1 MSNDYQFISMVDDL
15 SVSRV
20 VDLAG
25 AAPRTLQVT
34 GRGGFLSA
42 QRVFVNDY
50 GIDDFTVI
58 SDLELLVRLTS
69 LFSSTP
75 SSQMTVSVAAGEL
88 TNTNKVR
95 LLFGSTRKTRKVSG
109 LQKLVQQIV
118 KMLLSAAGSNRF
130 DPGEGGAVM
139 AALGGSLETGA
150 GPRLSA
156 DISRALAN
164 IEEQLISSQ
173 AAQQNLPSVER
184 LLSLRLSGLT
194 FNTEAQSV
202 TAAIRLATFAGN
214 SIVVPLIL

>member
-1 MSNDYQFISMVDDL
+1 MSYDYQFVSMVDDL
-15 SVSRV
+15 AVDDV

-25 AAPRTLQVT
+25 ADPRTLRVA

-50 GIDDFTVI
+50 GIDDFTVV
-58 SDLELLVRLTS
+58 SDQILLVRLTD
-69 LFSSTP
+69 LFASTP
-75 SSQMTVSVAAGEL
+75 VFQMTVSVAAGEL

-95 LLFGSTRKTRKVSG
+95 LLFGSTRKTRKVNG
-109 LQKLVQQIV
+109 LQKLVQQVV

-130 DPGEGGAVM
+130 DPGEGGDVLR
-139 AALGGSLETGA
+139 ALGGSLEVGA

-156 DISRALAN
+156 DLSRALSA

-173 AAQQNLPSVER
+173 ASEQNLPAIER
-184 LLSLRLSGLT
+184 LLSLRLSGLS

-202 TAAIRLATFAGN
+202 TASIRLVTFSGN
-214 SIVVPLIL
+214 SIEVPLIL